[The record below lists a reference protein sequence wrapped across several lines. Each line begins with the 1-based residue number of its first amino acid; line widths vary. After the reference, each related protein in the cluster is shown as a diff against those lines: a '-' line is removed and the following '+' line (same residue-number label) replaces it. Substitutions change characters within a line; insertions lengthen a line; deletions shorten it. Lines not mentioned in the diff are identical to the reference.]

1 MRAIVMSLV
10 AVSLVMLALPY
21 AATADCGER
30 IVLSATADGT
40 AMAASGVVYVGS
52 LGEGAQQT
60 LTVQVNAA
68 VPDGTQLSVFT
79 NGMPAGTVI
88 IASGTATLDLS
99 AANGSLPAGADPV
112 CEIGPIWV
120 TDAGQTTTLLLDP
133 DFN

>member
-10 AVSLVMLALPY
+10 AVTLVMLALPY
-21 AATADCGER
+21 AATADCGDR

-68 VPDGTQLSVFT
+68 VPDGTQLHVFT
-79 NGMPAGTVI
+79 NGLAAGTVT
-88 IASGTATLDLS
+88 IAGGTATLDLS
-99 AANGSLPAGADPV
+99 SANGALPAGADPV

-120 TDAGQTTTLLLDP
+120 TDAGQTTTLLIDHE
-133 DFN
+133 FN